1 MSSTPVD
8 DYYSILGVARDASA
22 DEIKRSFRRLA
33 RECHPD
39 VAGDDPATVARF
51 TRIREAYE
59 TLSDPQKRDAYDNPP
74 RSMAG
79 GMFYRKR
86 WRPPGGHHFDGLHHG
101 DAGAPR
107 RRAPAS
113 VRERLNDPN
122 NNLGLEDIFSDLGSA
137 SSKQARTTS
146 ARRDR
151 RAPDPRDTVRNV
163 GEGLRDMMNNA
174 SAGPPGPDSGARHA
188 PRAHTRH
195 RREAPRGEDIRV
207 TVDVPERVARS
218 GGTVT
223 VTYPRHKR
231 GERSDTLFRYSEIH
245 DLRVPSGVRDGHTLR
260 VTKMGNAGAAG
271 GAYGDLVCRLRLV
284 RDTPP
289 EAAAGTRTGAGTAAV
304 AVDDDLIVP
313 ISLVE
318 ALLGGRVDVDTPGG
332 RVRIT
337 VPAGSSS
344 GTRMRL
350 RGRGEQGT
358 DLFVRLRIVVP
369 RTLDDE
375 SRELIERF
383 AALNPDSPRR

>member
-22 DEIKRSFRRLA
+22 DEIKRNFRRLA

-39 VAGDDPATVARF
+39 VAGDDPETVARF

-59 TLSDPQKRDAYDNPP
+59 TLSDPKKRDAYDNPP
-74 RSMAG
+74 RRTAG

-101 DAGAPR
+101 DANATPR
-107 RRAPAS
+107 RAAKTA
-113 VRERLNDPN
+113 RERLNDPN
-122 NNLGLEDIFSDLGSA
+122 NNLDLEDIFSDLGSA
-137 SSKQARTTS
+137 PRKKPSTARG
-146 ARRDR
+146 R
-151 RAPDPRDTVRNV
+151 RAPDPRDTVRSV

-174 SAGPPGPDSGARHA
+174 SAAPPGPGQGARSSQRTT
-188 PRAHTRH
+188 PRNHTRH
-195 RREAPRGEDIRV
+195 RREAPPGEDIML
-207 TVDVPERVARS
+207 TVDVPGRVARS
-218 GGTVT
+218 GGTIT
-223 VTYPRHKR
+223 VSYPRHKR

-260 VTKMGNAGAAG
+260 VTKMGHAGASG
-271 GAYGDLVCRLRLV
+271 GPYGDLVCQLRLV
-284 RDTPP
+284 HDTPP
-289 EAAAGTRTGAGTAAV
+289 KAAADTRTGRGTGAA
-304 AVDDDLIVP
+304 ADDDKVVP

-337 VPAGSSS
+337 VPAGTSS

-350 RGRGEQGT
+350 RGRGERGG

-375 SRELIERF
+375 SRALIERF